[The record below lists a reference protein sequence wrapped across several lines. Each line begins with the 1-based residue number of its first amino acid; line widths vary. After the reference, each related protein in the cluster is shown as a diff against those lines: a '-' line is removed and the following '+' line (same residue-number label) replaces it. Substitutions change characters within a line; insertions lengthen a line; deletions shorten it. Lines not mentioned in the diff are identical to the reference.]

1 MSIKSRLEKV
11 TSLYFDIGSGP
22 PSHLLRPAF
31 SKVDSCTY
39 QQKTILELFPFSWY
53 WRGIDTMIKGSVESC
68 WQRSN
73 LPGSKGFT
81 NLINIADGD
90 WGEVDLGQRCSCVLD
105 RGHRLLLGVVLSR
118 KLSRQIILSTLTQKL
133 NSALGKYQWP
143 LFLALK
149 IRLFSAKS
157 DIFIPQCTER
167 GGGSTGLENILKK
180 KQFF

>member
-73 LPGSKGFT
+73 LPGSKGFNIWPSLIFST

-90 WGEVDLGQRCSCVLD
+90 RGEVDLWQRCSCVLD
-105 RGHRLLLGVVLSR
+105 RGHRLLLGVVLSG

-133 NSALGKYQWP
+133 DP
-143 LFLALK
+143 V
-149 IRLFSAKS
+149 
-157 DIFIPQCTER
+157 
-167 GGGSTGLENILKK
+167 GSTVRYKGMKLCTGPV
-180 KQFF
+180 